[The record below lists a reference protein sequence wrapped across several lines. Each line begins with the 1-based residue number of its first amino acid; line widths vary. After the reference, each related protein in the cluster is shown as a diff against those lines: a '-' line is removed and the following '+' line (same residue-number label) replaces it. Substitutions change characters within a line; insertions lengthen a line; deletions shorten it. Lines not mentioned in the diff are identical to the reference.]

1 MAVVIASSHCHSTM
15 PSNEPLR
22 TPSRA
27 QAQGATVAS
36 SGVLS
41 ETQESIVV
49 QYNPTAQDDTVDET
63 FFTQHL
69 TGCPQEVIE
78 KAMKLKDVRPNL
90 NTIMR
95 AKGKEQE
102 LYGPIA
108 DLLTAISGQVF
119 ESLPTNLKA
128 RVPSSKPIVFLD
140 HHTSRPT
147 HFPIDSPDD
156 KPDIIGAFAIDHGFE
171 DDSRGITKGIPY
183 HRVETIVEAKAIY
196 GKDGKAQAARYAYR
210 VQQARPDRPG
220 FYCLSVKPQHFQ
232 VVYSSPCGLEV
243 SEHTSWEEVD
253 KLCAYIYSLYVPPA
267 GHFLY
272 DRTITWKESRH
283 NELGAPTWT
292 VKAGGKVYKGAELI
306 FLGNP
311 WRRRTMIFR
320 APVPGH
326 TPAIIK
332 EYYHSSDR
340 RYKED
345 KLLQHAHAEGSM
357 PGLVRSVWGD
367 AVKYDRDHELAFTDG
382 KTTKTKRRLVLVD
395 MGYKLECAKSINDL
409 LMTAYDV
416 LEVHRTL
423 VRERSILHRDMSLFN
438 ILMYPKWSSWPE
450 VQALGHYKDHP
461 ALIDEVL
468 AGKSTDPD
476 KRMARCLLIDLDNG
490 AMIDDGDPDVTQD
503 ELGFRTGTPMYIARA
518 VAAGEV
524 VSEAYTSKYKRMPLL
539 SGKALELYL
548 ATHGEDRY
556 NRYNDNESTF
566 HGGIPPDAGYVDD
579 NFDQELGEVADTL
592 PFYHRWEYDAESV
605 YWTLFSVL
613 IRVLPEDAEF
623 SPGAQQNLAQ
633 QWTRLASHTI
643 SDTPNSD
650 SRPPILQIT
659 KMSHI
664 CPLFAKSM
672 HDVALMLLKMS
683 AQVAPSYA
691 LMPQLPPHDDHLHEA
706 MQRLILDYLVT
717 HLDNPIPLTGEL
729 RETGQP
735 TQQVAAVDNYRP
747 PEEKKSTVTSS
758 KRRRAEE
765 ESAQAQTSST
775 GSQRESQNRP
785 SVQLRRSDR
794 LLSKNEPLAMAPPP
808 LPALFAA
815 PPDQDGPA
823 EADEAPAPKRRR

>member
-468 AGKSTDPD
+468 AGKPTDPD

-490 AMIDDGDPDVTQD
+490 AMVDDGDPDVTRD

-518 VAAGEV
+518 VAAGRV
-524 VSEAYTSKYKRMPLL
+524 PRDPWMSTKFWKMPLL
-539 SGKALELYL
+539 SAEARALYV
-548 ATHGEDRY
+548 AAHGEERY
-556 NRYNDNESTF
+556 NRYNDGEGTY
-566 HGGIPPDAGYVDD
+566 HGGVPPST
-579 NFDQELGEVADTL
+579 ELRPEDISNLAKSV

-605 YWTLFSVL
+605 FWTLYSVL
-613 IRVLPEDAEF
+613 LRV
-623 SPGAQQNLAQ
+623 
-633 QWTRLASHTI
+633 
-643 SDTPNSD
+643 
-650 SRPPILQIT
+650 
-659 KMSHI
+659 
-664 CPLFAKSM
+664 
-672 HDVALMLLKMS
+672 
-683 AQVAPSYA
+683 
-691 LMPQLPPHDDHLHEA
+691 
-706 MQRLILDYLVT
+706 
-717 HLDNPIPLTGEL
+717 IP
-729 RETGQP
+729 
-735 TQQVAAVDNYRP
+735 
-747 PEEKKSTVTSS
+747 
-758 KRRRAEE
+758 
-765 ESAQAQTSST
+765 
-775 GSQRESQNRP
+775 
-785 SVQLRRSDR
+785 
-794 LLSKNEPLAMAPPP
+794 
-808 LPALFAA
+808 
-815 PPDQDGPA
+815 
-823 EADEAPAPKRRR
+823 

>member
-1 MAVVIASSHCHSTM
+1 
-15 PSNEPLR
+15 
-22 TPSRA
+22 
-27 QAQGATVAS
+27 
-36 SGVLS
+36 
-41 ETQESIVV
+41 
-49 QYNPTAQDDTVDET
+49 
-63 FFTQHL
+63 
-69 TGCPQEVIE
+69 
-78 KAMKLKDVRPNL
+78 
-90 NTIMR
+90 
-95 AKGKEQE
+95 
-102 LYGPIA
+102 
-108 DLLTAISGQVF
+108 
-119 ESLPTNLKA
+119 
-128 RVPSSKPIVFLD
+128 
-140 HHTSRPT
+140 
-147 HFPIDSPDD
+147 
-156 KPDIIGAFAIDHGFE
+156 PDIIGAFAIDHGFE
-171 DDSRGITKGIPY
+171 DDARGITKGIPY

-232 VVYSSPCGLEV
+232 VIYSSPCGLEV

-438 ILMYPKWSSWPE
+438 ILMYPKRSSWPE

-490 AMIDDGDPDVTQD
+490 AMVDDSDPDVTRD

-518 VAAGEV
+518 VAAGRV
-524 VSEAYTSKYKRMPLL
+524 PGHAFASIRFWKMPLL
-539 SGKALELYL
+539 SPEARALYV
-548 ATHGEDRY
+548 AAHGEERY
-556 NRYNDNESTF
+556 NRYNDGEGTY
-566 HGGIPPDAGYVDD
+566 HGGVRPST
-579 NFDQELGEVADTL
+579 ELKPKDISDLAKSV

-605 YWTLFSVL
+605 FWTLYSVL
-613 IRVLPEDAEF
+613 LRVIPQ
-623 SPGAQQNLAQ
+623 GAQFSTDAQ
-633 QWTRLASHTI
+633 RILSNMWETLSRHTI
-643 SDTPNSD
+643 EDSNKSD
-650 SRPPILQIT
+650 SRT
-659 KMSHI
+659 
-664 CPLFAKSM
+664 PLLLMDEIDSFLEVFAPEM
-672 HDVALMLLKMS
+672 HDVARMLFNM
-683 AQVAPSYA
+683 AMEVAPSYA
-691 LMPQLPPHDDHLHEA
+691 FMTTLPPHDDHLHEA

-765 ESAQAQTSST
+765 ESAQAQTSSA

-794 LLSKNEPLAMAPPP
+794 LLSKNEPLAMVPPP
-808 LPALFAA
+808 LPALFAP